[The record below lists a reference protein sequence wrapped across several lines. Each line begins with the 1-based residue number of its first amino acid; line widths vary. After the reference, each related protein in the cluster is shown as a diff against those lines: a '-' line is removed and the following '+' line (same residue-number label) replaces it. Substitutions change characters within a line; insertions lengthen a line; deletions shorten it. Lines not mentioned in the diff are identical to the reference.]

1 MTCTDCI
8 NAARRPWHAFSAAC
22 RACAAR
28 MLSRGPDF
36 AEAKRTGVQP
46 ESYRR
51 ALISMGVLHEDV
63 KEAAKV
69 DRMPR

>member
-1 MTCTDCI
+1 
-8 NAARRPWHAFSAAC
+8 
-22 RACAAR
+22 

-63 KEAAKV
+63 KEAARV
-69 DRMPR
+69 DVFGGAK